1 MHAKL
6 QPRASLRSA
15 LMFGVVMLAAIGALR
30 SAAKADQDD
39 DAERVPSSAADIY
52 SPIQST
58 FTPQAPLPG
67 GPQRLVPGT
76 SFPAD
81 DGPVLF
87 QDLKERLRFAD
98 PFFRDMKLA
107 VYLRT
112 HDLDRDNA
120 TGPRSRAWAGGSA
133 LASKTG
139 YLDDWLQLEAAGA
152 TSQPLFAPE
161 GEGGTLLLTQNQA
174 EVSSFAIAN
183 ARMRF
188 TGLEAVLGRQLF
200 KTPYINPQDN
210 RMLPNAVEGAVITRR
225 RDEAQTLNYGVGY
238 LWGFKTRDSSH
249 FLPFSDELGVT
260 EDRGVLAAGAKVVPI
275 EGLTLGAIDYWIADV
290 LNTTFAE
297 ADWIIRATSMQFR
310 VSVNYT
316 NQRTVGADL
325 IAGRA
330 VRDEPNLR
338 ALCRKLC
345 RCDAA
350 CRRLAHRRRCRV
362 TRSVRQLPCLYRAR
376 PARLQPGGRKE
387 RRGRRRLRFV
397 EVAHRRTQG
406 ADPLRLGLGRR
417 RCAERQAADAAERVR
432 RRARIPA
439 RVRAF

>member
-325 IAGRA
+325 IAGAPYETNQISARFA
-330 VRDEPNLR
+330 
-338 ALCRKLC
+338 ASYA
-345 RCDAA
+345 DATLLVA
-350 CRRLAHRRRCRV
+350 GSRTGDGAELQGP
-362 TRSVRQLPCLYRAR
+362 VRQLPCLYRAR

-397 EVAHRRTQG
+397 EVDHRRTQG
-406 ADPLRLGLGRR
+406 ADPLQLGLGRR